1 MRIAAAIAAA
11 LLALGLGVAVAKPL
25 GKPYWLGRTY
35 KGLHVTA
42 TTSNS
47 YVYGSCQ
54 PETETGCSAPYEVQ
68 HHTTCERNPL
78 ALDIIPQ
85 RVFRF
90 RRGGIA
96 ASYSEGDVDIGTGR
110 YTVTVFATTT
120 GRAVRALRALRRR
133 SQQAPSRRLAAPV
146 YPTAVLQELKRV
158 VVARARWGDVGRIAR
173 ETGLP
178 KDAVQTRLQVAR
190 LLGSRALAKVTPPSR
205 PWPVVAQ
212 ERQVAMFASAQGVGA
227 AARQFG
233 LSQAEVRAT
242 MRRVRGLTGHC

>member
-1 MRIAAAIAAA
+1 MRVGAAIAAA
-11 LLALGLGVAVAKPL
+11 LLALGLGAAAAKGP

-42 TTSNS
+42 TTSHS

-54 PETETGCSAPYEVQ
+54 PVTETGCSAPYEVQ

-78 ALDIIPQ
+78 ALDITPE

-90 RRGGIA
+90 RRGAIA
-96 ASYSEGDVDIGTGR
+96 ASYPEGDVDVGTGR

-120 GRAVRALRALRRR
+120 GRAVRAVRALRRR
-133 SQQAPSRRLAAPV
+133 SQHAPSKRLAAPV

-158 VVARARWGDVGRIAR
+158 VLARARWGDVGRIAR

-178 KDAVQTRLQVAR
+178 REAVQTRLALAR
-190 LLGSRALAKVTPPSR
+190 LLGSKALAKVTPPSQ
-205 PWPVVAQ
+205 PWPTVAQ
-212 ERQVAMFASAQGVGA
+212 ERQVAMFAWAQGVGR

-233 LSQAEVRAT
+233 LSQTEVRAT
-242 MRRVRGLTGHC
+242 MRRVRGLTGRC